1 MYSLSIGTLGGSL
14 SSTTYALS
22 LFNLIYWCRLTW
34 NWERNRNLLAIS
46 QEEYFCWVFLS
57 GLALYSTWVLVAAML
72 WPMSNWREVEEELLV
87 TYALG
92 QLGFTVIVT
101 VLPGRIARMNA
112 VVSSEMLS
120 LKQVFVRYVSHEIRS
135 PLNVVHAG
143 LDLLRTELK
152 QMLVHISSMDDTMEL
167 LEDIFAASGSAISI
181 LNDLLNY
188 EHIDAGTFKLEMDYV
203 PLLRL
208 FDDKLNWAR
217 LMARSKEVVFSVE
230 DATDATESGFQS
242 SVDRNRLS
250 DVSLLERMEVGDSA
264 GTSEGSD
271 AFCLNGMFARIDA
284 GKIDQVLR
292 NLLTNAIKF
301 TPAKKSVKVGISY
314 RRLPATNAVTMIRAQ
329 ADVVGYVRVE
339 VTDTGVGIAA
349 ENQGKL
355 FGEFS
360 QFNRNELQ
368 GGEGSGLGLWISRRI
383 IDLHQGTMG
392 FLSEGEGCGST
403 FFFEL
408 PLFSS
413 RGKSSDIEVLLAEDQ
428 RRLRQVQQHQ
438 HWQIKKM
445 SPEKMISESRDQL
458 LQLSSSA
465 TPIRQRIFH
474 NLSNGN
480 SPDSNSV
487 AEVRFNN
494 FVDKFCLQPS
504 SSDKKAPIIAD
515 EIGDYRRE
523 LNLADVNRNLFPS
536 NMAIGKSFSNT
547 KVYPTLCFS
556 DEIPKVTSVV
566 EDASANNF
574 KSMENSI
581 MTSMETKVDSD
592 RINKKINIL
601 VVDDSHL
608 NRKIV
613 RRILES
619 AKSSLPQCEIVE
631 ADDGSTAI
639 QEMKKLIEIGSNF
652 DFVLIDFVMITING
666 PEAAFIMRNNLRY
679 EGIIIGI
686 TGNALKEDIATF
698 IKSGV
703 NEVIIKPL
711 TQSKLLNCL
720 MPYQK

>member
-1 MYSLSIGTLGGSL
+1 MHVTAIG
-14 SSTTYALS
+14 
-22 LFNLIYWCRLTW
+22 
-34 NWERNRNLLAIS
+34 
-46 QEEYFCWVFLS
+46 
-57 GLALYSTWVLVAAML
+57 
-72 WPMSNWREVEEELLV
+72 
-87 TYALG
+87 
-92 QLGFTVIVT
+92 
-101 VLPGRIARMNA
+101 
-112 VVSSEMLS
+112 
-120 LKQVFVRYVSHEIRS
+120 
-135 PLNVVHAG
+135 
-143 LDLLRTELK
+143 
-152 QMLVHISSMDDTMEL
+152 DTMEL
-167 LEDIFAASGSAISI
+167 VEDIFAASGSAISI

-188 EHIDAGTFKLEMDYV
+188 EHIDAGTFKLDMKYV

-217 LMARSKEVVFSVE
+217 LMARSKDVIFSVV
-230 DATDATESGFQS
+230 DATDATEFGFQG
-242 SVDRNRLS
+242 SVDRSRPADESRLEYMEAGESANASEES
-250 DVSLLERMEVGDSA
+250 DSL
-264 GTSEGSD
+264 
-271 AFCLNGMFARIDA
+271 CLNGMFSRIDA

-301 TPAKKSVKVGISY
+301 TPAKKSVNVNISY
-314 RRLPATNAVTMIRAQ
+314 RRLPATNVVTSIRSQ
-329 ADVVGYVRVE
+329 VDVVGYVRVE

-392 FLSEGEGCGST
+392 FLSEGEGFGST

-408 PLFSS
+408 PLFANG
-413 RGKSSDIEVLLAEDQ
+413 GKSSDMQVLLAEDQ
-428 RRLRQVQQHQ
+428 RRLTQAQQHQ
-438 HWQIKKM
+438 HWQIKQM
-445 SPEKMISESRDQL
+445 SPDKIDHDLHNQL
-458 LQLSSSA
+458 LQLSPSA
-465 TPIRQRIFH
+465 TPIRKRIFH
-474 NLSNGN
+474 NVSNGS

-504 SSDKKAPIIAD
+504 STEKKVPIIVD
-515 EIGDYRRE
+515 DYRRE
-523 LNLADVNRNLFPS
+523 LNLADINRNLFPI
-536 NMAIGKSFSNT
+536 NMASGKSFSEP
-547 KVYPTLCFS
+547 KVFPTQSFA
-556 DEIPKVTSVV
+556 DEIPKVSSVHEDVSSNNHRPV
-566 EDASANNF
+566 EHSTTIN
-574 KSMENSI
+574 MEA
-581 MTSMETKVDSD
+581 KGDSN

-619 AKSSLPQCEIVE
+619 AKSCLSHCEIVE

-639 QEMKKLIEIGSNF
+639 QEMKKLIDSGDNF

-698 IKSGV
+698 INSGV

-711 TQSKLLNCL
+711 TQSKLFNCL